1 MFAGI
6 TVVVLGLLLCVSVF
20 FGMRQLHHMHSL
32 VGGLY
37 KSVWSS
43 STRAEVDEAAAAAVA
58 GELRRAH
65 HVDGALPRGHHVDG
79 ALPRGHSATEPPG
92 PGRFLATTRD
102 ARPPSTRT
110 GADAKYARVREAA
123 EPGTAAANV
132 A

>member
-65 HVDGALPRGHHVDG
+65 HVDGALPRGH
-79 ALPRGHSATEPPG
+79 SATEPPG
-92 PGRFLATTRD
+92 PGRFIATTRD